1 MLVLD
6 HPTGTQGKSAAANTG
21 MRPLPLMAA
30 MTAARRSAVGGCVIR
45 SSTAELNRGL
55 GHAATPNPDPEI
67 VMTPPLTG
75 SCDGDTAV
83 MIGWA

>member
-30 MTAARRSAVGGCVIR
+30 MTAARCSLAAEESALRNGIELNVQRPTTRHCPVNALQARTAQRAVGVTWSVRTYR
-45 SSTAELNRGL
+45 SR
-55 GHAATPNPDPEI
+55 
-67 VMTPPLTG
+67 
-75 SCDGDTAV
+75 
-83 MIGWA
+83 